1 MPAMAEPH
9 AGATDTPS
17 PGRLEGKVA
26 LITGAARGQGAAEAR
41 VFARAGATVVLTD
54 VRDEDGSTAADDIG
68 PPATYLHHDVSSE
81 QAWTDVVD
89 QVLERHGRVD
99 VLVNNAGILL
109 VRSAAET
116 TLADYRRVIE
126 VNQIGAFL
134 GMRTIA
140 EPMVAAQGGSII
152 NISSVAGL
160 TGTPATMAYSASKWA
175 VRGMTKVMAREL
187 APFGIRVNSVHPG
200 VIDTAMIEEFRALDD
215 DALALMT
222 AEVPVGRVGTPEDVA
237 DVVLF
242 LASDESSYSTGSE
255 FVVDGGLS
263 L

>member
-1 MPAMAEPH
+1 MSQSPDDDSEPGKSYIEGW
-9 AGATDTPS
+9 AAIYELIRE
-17 PGRLEGKVA
+17 GRSWSG
-26 LITGAARGQGAAEAR
+26 R
-41 VFARAGATVVLTD
+41 
-54 VRDEDGSTAADDIG
+54 
-68 PPATYLHHDVSSE
+68 
-81 QAWTDVVD
+81 
-89 QVLERHGRVD
+89 ERHNFFLNTGTSRF
-99 VLVNNAGILL
+99 
-109 VRSAAET
+109 
-116 TLADYRRVIE
+116 AD
-126 VNQIGAFL
+126 
-134 GMRTIA
+134 
-140 EPMVAAQGGSII
+140 
-152 NISSVAGL
+152 ISSVAGL